1 MRKVGLIANRHLDVE
16 CVERIV
22 DEIRERLGAW
32 RAGLWIYDSGI
43 PLVKHRE
50 LLVSELPPAEMVI
63 ALGGDGTMLGT
74 ARRVAPLDIPVLGVR
89 MGRLGFLSEIDPA
102 GVAGAVD
109 RFFSGDYHLEQRSML
124 EAEIRNAQGSRR
136 IGIALNDFVITKG
149 TLLRP
154 ISTEVRVNGDLVT
167 SYLGDGLI
175 VATPTGSTA
184 YSLAAG
190 GPLLTPDVQGILI
203 TPLCAH
209 SVVERSFV
217 VGPSSILEARLL
229 SAQKGAMLVAD
240 GQESRDLAS
249 GDMVVLRQAAKPA
262 LLVRFHRWSFFEVLR
277 ERLERRSP

>member
-50 LLVSELPPAEMVI
+50 LLVSELPLAEMVI